1 MSDEFTDRVREAT
14 VDDRLLD
21 IPKLKEAA
29 TAASTN
35 LNGERALALVLA
47 AHHRPLLPGDDVEL
61 RQRLNS
67 SDPVIE
73 EGGERQLLA
82 VLADEALILAF
93 SRDKAGVGLIPGL
106 GVRCAAHAGWRP
118 VHPDLTSSAAA
129 YLLKR
134 AIFLR
139 NRVPLESRLSKD
151 KPKNEEG
158 TTARA
163 AEEIEVLRGFVQHD
177 RQRFWERDQLAWW
190 LLSEARPESPLAL
203 ALVDAQC
210 LWFLPEPPAT
220 REMIAAK
227 LSRPSA
233 TGPLGLTPV
242 EIDPA
247 ITELCPDLGADLEFP
262 PGERDVH
269 EVLRLLDQVMLARA
283 FAEARR

>member
-1 MSDEFTDRVREAT
+1 MSVEFTDRVREAT

-35 LNGERALALVLA
+35 LNAERALTLVLA
-47 AHHRPLLPGDDVEL
+47 AHHRPLPPDDDVEL

-73 EGGERQLLA
+73 EARERQLLA
-82 VLADEALILAF
+82 VLAGEALILAF
-93 SRDKAGVGLIPGL
+93 SRERAGVGLIPGL

-118 VHPDLTSSAAA
+118 VHADLTSSAAA

-134 AIFLR
+134 ALYLR
-139 NRVPLESRLSKD
+139 NRVSPGSRLSKD
-151 KPKNEEG
+151 KPKNEDG
-158 TTARA
+158 TAARA
-163 AEEIEVLRGFVQHD
+163 LEEIEVLQNYVQHD
-177 RQRFWERDQLAWW
+177 RQRLWERDQVAWW

-203 ALVDAQC
+203 ALEYAQC

-227 LSRPSA
+227 LAQPSA
-233 TGPLGLTPV
+233 TEPLGTTPV

-247 ITELCPDLGADLEFP
+247 ISELCPDLGADLKP
-262 PGERDVH
+262 PTGEGDVH
-269 EVLRLLDQVMLARA
+269 EVLRLLDQVMFARA